1 MTKINGNILDQTC
14 PDYTITISKQTA
26 DILRQ
31 RPEDR
36 VSRYDAFRQ
45 LVELAAHNQSHGN
58 PESEDG
64 TATVRISALADTW
77 HWHRHTVKTF
87 LDELAETGALAYEK
101 TPDGVCLSLI
111 CLSLSTAN
119 KRPIFAA
126 SVFFSMHHNIFI
138 DYQYLTP

>member
-45 LVELAAHNQSHGN
+45 LV
-58 PESEDG
+58 
-64 TATVRISALADTW
+64 
-77 HWHRHTVKTF
+77 
-87 LDELAETGALAYEK
+87 
-101 TPDGVCLSLI
+101 
-111 CLSLSTAN
+111 
-119 KRPIFAA
+119 
-126 SVFFSMHHNIFI
+126 
-138 DYQYLTP
+138 

>member
-1 MTKINGNILDQTC
+1 MTKINGNILDRTC

-26 DILRQ
+26 DTLRQ

-45 LVELAAHNQSHGN
+45 LVELAAHNQSSSN
-58 PESEDG
+58 PESAAG

-87 LDELAETGALAYEK
+87 LDELVETGAMTYEK
-101 TPDGVCLSLI
+101 TPDGVCLNLI
-111 CLSLSTAN
+111 CLSLSTG
-119 KRPIFAA
+119 K
-126 SVFFSMHHNIFI
+126 
-138 DYQYLTP
+138 

>member
-1 MTKINGNILDQTC
+1 MTKINGNILDRTC

-26 DILRQ
+26 DILHQ
-31 RPEDR
+31 KPEDR

-87 LDELAETGALAYEK
+87 LDELTETGALAYEK

-111 CLSLSTAN
+111 CLSLSTGE
-119 KRPIFAA
+119 
-126 SVFFSMHHNIFI
+126 
-138 DYQYLTP
+138 

>member
-87 LDELAETGALAYEK
+87 LDELAEM
-101 TPDGVCLSLI
+101 
-111 CLSLSTAN
+111 N
-119 KRPIFAA
+119 KSDNKM
-126 SVFFSMHHNIFI
+126 SVFFHNLKF
-138 DYQYLTP
+138 DGSYLVYYFLQ